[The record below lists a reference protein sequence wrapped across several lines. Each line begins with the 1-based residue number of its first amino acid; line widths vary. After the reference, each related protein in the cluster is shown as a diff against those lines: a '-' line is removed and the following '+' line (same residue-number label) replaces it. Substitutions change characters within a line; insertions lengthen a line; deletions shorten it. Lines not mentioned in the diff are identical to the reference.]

1 MVATRSKRRPN
12 TWTKKVRRSLIFF
25 TSVLVHCKG
34 QRARNKSSD
43 LRRKG
48 RSQACSSR
56 FDSKLMVSVSKFLY
70 TRMQPPPLHAYLL
83 NVQIKR
89 AKNVGF
95 GDQTDDAK
103 GNKKMKI

>member
-1 MVATRSKRRPN
+1 
-12 TWTKKVRRSLIFF
+12 
-25 TSVLVHCKG
+25 
-34 QRARNKSSD
+34 
-43 LRRKG
+43 
-48 RSQACSSR
+48 
-56 FDSKLMVSVSKFLY
+56 MVSVSKFLY
-70 TRMQPPPLHAYLL
+70 TRMQPPPRHAYLL